1 MGRKGEDCRGAAGL
15 DLRREVPKAT
25 PRPLVASASGLPGGA
40 GAKPAGAQA
49 RLGEGEAEVPAVEGG
64 GQSGGGLAEGE
75 NQPGGGFGGPWEM
88 SSIDRRA
95 PDTHMHGICPFY
107 RKRMELAGWIIVSIC
122 NAYSKR
128 YTGNTCTFPL

>member
-1 MGRKGEDCRGAAGL
+1 MGRKGEDCRGVPRPA
-15 DLRREVPKAT
+15 LRREVPKAT
-25 PRPLVASASGLPGGA
+25 PRPRVASASCLPGGA
-40 GAKPAGAQA
+40 GPKPAGAEA
-49 RLGEGEAEVPAVEGG
+49 GLGEGEAEVPAVEGG
-64 GQSGGGLAEGE
+64 EQSGGDLAEGE
-75 NQPGGGFGGPWEM
+75 NQPGGGSGGPWEM

-128 YTGNTCTFPL
+128 YTGNPCNSPL